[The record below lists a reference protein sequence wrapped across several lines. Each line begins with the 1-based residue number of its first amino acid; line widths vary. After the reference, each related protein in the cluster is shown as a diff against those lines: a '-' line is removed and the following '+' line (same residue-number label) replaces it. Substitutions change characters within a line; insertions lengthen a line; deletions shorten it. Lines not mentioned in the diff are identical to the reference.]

1 MAENCWATTSDGNQ
15 AANATRDFASTSTP
29 STVLPGGQFTLTYAD
44 SGDNSLSA
52 TSGTYTLAGEENQVV
67 KIDTPAQATV
77 VSGPTITQQGYYYN
91 PSNPSVQT
99 PTAST
104 VTLSSDA
111 NSPSGQIITLNMPT
125 EIPGGDNFVTPTVS
139 IVMKASSSPTTN
151 TLSSGMLSV
160 QPVGSATSSTDP
172 GDSFVIVVTG
182 TPVGTV
188 NANTACWPFPTPPTP
203 FVTTGI
209 IDNVPPTIA
218 IASPGNNGQE
228 VVNSHVA
235 ANFSCFD
242 NSPYGDGIQSCTATN
257 DNTPI
262 ANGALINTT
271 GLGSH
276 TLTVTATN
284 NSGYQSQQ
292 TSTYTVIEPPYDL
305 LPPTITLTS
314 PTNGEQVITGSNIA
328 AAYSCADAGG
338 SGLASCTGT
347 VANGS
352 ALSTTAGYHTFT
364 VTAKDNRGNPTT
376 ETVGY
381 FARTTNSTQT
391 ISSADQALGY
401 SSTFTNNDCS
411 LGHTYYSVVIDII
424 QTSHNCDYWGSD
436 QPEVNWQVTAPAGNG
451 GQLAV
456 GDQLTVKQQIYMPGH
471 QATSA
476 NGGYY
481 TGPYASN
488 FAITAPSGTV
498 INGPI
503 TSSATG
509 INTSTYGVGNATSA
523 AACNYGYNGTTGTTQ
538 CVANSTNIA
547 TTTVG
552 TLVSTTVGT
561 QASTTVSA
569 SSSGQTVTALTGN
582 ILHVAAIT
590 NFPTTN
596 GGRLNV
602 ATSAGTEVLSYAS
615 TSTAT
620 GTCGSTAPVAC
631 FTGVA
636 VISGPGGTVSTGG
649 AVARANSIG
658 NLNGILPVAATT
670 SLPSAGRVYVATSA
684 GTDTLAYTATAAT
697 AAICGTTSGC
707 LEGVTQ
713 ITGTATDT
721 VTTGGTVARANGLTD
736 LNAVLPVAATANFTS
751 PGLVTVAGSSGTII
765 ASYTG
770 TSTTAATCGTTA
782 GCLTGVT
789 FQNGATGTISAGGAI
804 AEPAAGTDLM
814 NFATVAAA
822 SNGVNVNSFQ
832 GSGTLS
838 VNTLNTAC
846 PAAGTSGTPCFTA
859 PGTLNVWTTNGVQSL
874 TYTGISG
881 TSFTGVQVQNGGS
894 GLINTDGPVTQPI
907 NWKIMGASNVN
918 GVAVSGYNWS
928 VPATNQT
935 SFNVTWD
942 DSSCEN
948 ASGAGQTN
956 ESSGANVSACTAD
969 PQEVFGMDGA
979 YMYVQYTVTV
989 TNPGTV
995 TVPGISAGITS
1006 TVNNQ
1011 ANDGSLDTGTN
1022 WAAGPFVNSAVAAP
1036 GISFSAVDPNPP
1048 GDTLTTPVQGALYS
1062 FGQAVNA
1069 NYSCSE
1075 PSGGV
1080 TLTSCTGVEDA
1091 GTAFAQT
1098 VANGAP
1104 LNTTD
1109 LVPNQIH
1116 TFTVTATNSEGY
1128 TSTQYATFITL
1139 ANPPTI
1145 TNQTATVQS
1154 GQSVTDPLT
1163 YTGTYP
1169 ANLSTEQVVTPPA
1182 HGNVTFNPSTGA
1194 WTYTNDNSANATDS
1208 FSFQVSDTAGNPSD
1222 VEIVNLNVQDQVNP
1236 TTSVVTPPPD
1246 NSGSY
1251 AFQSTVDANY
1261 SCADNVQV
1269 ASCTAS
1275 QVVDGVPTNVPNGSP
1290 IDTTSLIVGNTHSL
1304 TVTATDWQGNTSSQ
1318 TVNYTV
1324 NTPGPTAN
1332 DDTASTINPNSVN
1345 IPVLNNDTSNFPLDP
1360 STVTVTSPATFGSTT
1375 VEPNGSIKY
1384 TPTSASTTS
1393 ITTDTFQYTVNDTDS
1408 QTSNPATVTV
1418 TIYPVPGITGIN
1430 PTAGPLT
1437 AGNTVTITGTGFNT
1451 ATAVDFG
1458 SVSVPFTV
1466 NSNTSITATAPAAPG
1481 NVPGSQDITVTTS
1494 GGPSS
1499 ASSADVYTWDPV
1511 PTLTSLSPVQGVA
1524 GGGTTIT
1531 VNGTGFTSAGAGA
1544 TTVSVG
1550 GTPATNVTVNSGT
1563 QLTATVPA
1571 SASAGVV
1578 DVTVSTPGGTTA
1590 ISSADHFTYFF
1601 TPPLVS
1607 SISPNQ
1613 GSPAGGQSVTITG
1626 TGFTGATGVSFGS
1639 TAASSF
1645 TVNSNTQITAV
1656 APPGAGGSKV
1666 DVTVTGPSGTSTT
1679 SSADQFTYGPQVTS
1693 VSPGTGAV
1701 IGGTAVTIN
1710 GGGLFDATSV
1720 QFGSSP
1726 ASFTILS
1733 STQLSVIAPAGTGT
1747 VNVTVTTPEG
1757 TSPITATDTFT
1768 YTYPTPSVSAVS
1780 PSSGPVGGNQ
1790 SVTISGHGLT
1800 GATAVSFG
1808 GSAGTGVV
1816 VNSDTSLTV
1825 TTPAH
1830 AAGTVDVTVTTPGG
1844 VSSTSSADHY
1854 TFGPAVTSVAPGNGT
1869 TAGGTSV
1876 TITGTD
1882 FSGATAVAFG
1892 SSAAASFTVNSA
1904 TSITAVSPAGTG
1916 TVNITVTGPDG
1927 TSPVVVADQ
1936 FTYQNPVPTV
1946 SSVSP
1951 ANGAAIGGS
1960 SVIITG
1966 TGFTGATAV
1975 KFGGTNA
1982 ASYAVNSST
1991 QITAVSPTGTS
2002 GATVDITVTG
2012 PGGTSTTSNADHFT
2026 YGPTVSHISPPSGST
2041 VGGTSVTI
2049 TGTGFTGATGVS
2061 FGSTPA
2067 ASFTV
2072 NSATSITAV
2081 TPASSSNGIV
2091 NITVTTP
2098 GGTTPITSADQF
2110 TYVYPTPSITAVSPN
2125 AGGPGGGTSVTI
2137 TGTGFTGAT
2146 LVSFGSTPAASY
2158 TVNSNNSITAVSPAG
2173 TATSAVNITVTG
2185 PGGTSA
2191 VTTADTFTY
2200 GPVVQSVSPTSGTH
2214 LGGTTVTIKGA
2225 GFTGT
2230 TQVSFGTT
2238 VVTSGIT
2245 VNAAGTQIT
2254 VTAPAHAAGAV
2265 DVTVTAGGFT
2275 SLTSTSDHFTYI

>member
-1 MAENCWATTSDGNQ
+1 M
-15 AANATRDFASTSTP
+15 
-29 STVLPGGQFTLTYAD
+29 LPGGTFTLTYAD

-52 TSGTYTLAGEENQVV
+52 SSGTYTLAGENDQVV
-67 KIDTPAQATV
+67 KIDVPAQTTV
-77 VSGPTITQQGYYYN
+77 VSGPTIAQQGYYYN
-91 PSNPSVQT
+91 PSNPSAQT
-99 PTAST
+99 ATAST
-104 VTLSSDA
+104 VTLNSDA

-125 EIPGGDNFVTPTVS
+125 EIPGGDNFVTPTFT
-139 IVMKASSSPTTN
+139 INLKASSSPTTN
-151 TLSSGMLSV
+151 TLSSGELSV

-172 GDSFVIVVTG
+172 GDSFNIIVTG

-188 NANTACWPFPTPPTP
+188 TADTGCWPFPTPPQP
-203 FVTTGI
+203 FVTTGV
-209 IDNVPPTIA
+209 IDNVPPTIT
-218 IASPGNNGQE
+218 IASPGNSGQE

-242 NSPYGDGIQSCTATN
+242 TAAYGDGIQSCTATN
-257 DNTPI
+257 DGTPI
-262 ANGALINTT
+262 ANGALINTST
-271 GLGSH
+271 LGTH
-276 TLTVTATN
+276 TFTVTGIN

-305 LPPTITLTS
+305 LPPTISLTS
-314 PTNGEQVITGSNIA
+314 PTNGEQVITGSTVD
-328 AAYSCADAGG
+328 AAYSCADSGG

-352 ALSTTAGYHTFT
+352 PISTTAGYHTFT
-364 VTAKDNRGNPTT
+364 VAAKDNRGNPTT
-376 ETVGY
+376 QTVGY
-381 FARTTNSTQT
+381 FARTTNGTNT

-411 LGHTYYSVVIDII
+411 LGHTYYSVVVEFL
-424 QTSHNCDYWGSD
+424 QTSHNCDYYGSD
-436 QPEVNWQVTAPAGNG
+436 TPEVNWQVTSPAANG

-509 INTSTYGVGNATSA
+509 INTSTYGVASATAA

-547 TTTVG
+547 STSVGTQVATTVG
-552 TLVSTTVGT
+552 TE
-561 QASTTVSA
+561 QSTTVSA
-569 SSSGQTVTALTGN
+569 SSSGQTITALTGN
-582 ILHVAAIT
+582 VLHVAAIT

-602 ATSAGTEVLSYAS
+602 TTSAGTELLSYTG

-636 VISGPGGTVSTGG
+636 AVSGPGGTVSTGN
-649 AVARANSIG
+649 AVARANAIG

-670 SLPSAGRVYVATSA
+670 SLPSAGRVYVVTSA

-713 ITGTATDT
+713 VTGAATDT
-721 VTTGGTVARANGLTD
+721 VAQGAAVNRANGLGD
-736 LNAVLPVAATANFTS
+736 LNGILPVAATTNFTS
-751 PGLVTVAGSSGTII
+751 PGLVTVVGSAGTVVL
-765 ASYTG
+765 AYTG

-789 FQNGATGTISAGGAI
+789 VSNGATGTVSAGAAI

-832 GSGTLS
+832 GGGTLS
-838 VNTLNTAC
+838 VNSLNTTC

-859 PGTLNVWTTNGVQSL
+859 PGTLNVWTTNGIQSL

-894 GLINTDGPVTQPI
+894 GNIYTDGPIGQPI
-907 NWKIMGASNVN
+907 NWAIKGASNVN
-918 GVAVSGYNWS
+918 GTAVSGYNWS

-942 DSSCEN
+942 DSSCLS
-948 ASGAGQTN
+948 ASGTGQTN
-956 ESSGANVSACTAD
+956 ESSGANVSACTIN

-979 YMYVQYTVTV
+979 YMYVQYTVKV

-1006 TVNNQ
+1006 TVTNQ

-1022 WAAGPFVNSAVAAP
+1022 WAAGPFVNSAIAAP
-1036 GISFSAVDPNPP
+1036 GISFTAVDASPP
-1048 GDTLTTPVQGALYS
+1048 VATLNAPVQGALYS
-1062 FGQAVNA
+1062 FGQVVDAS
-1069 NYSCSE
+1069 YSCAE

-1091 GTAFAQT
+1091 GTPYAQT

-1109 LVPNQIH
+1109 LVPDQIH
-1116 TFTVTATNSEGY
+1116 TFTLTATNSEGY
-1128 TSTQYATFITL
+1128 TSTSYATFITL

-1169 ANLSTEQVVTPPA
+1169 VNLSTEQVVTPPA

-1194 WTYTNDNSANATDS
+1194 WTYTNDNTPNATDS

-1236 TTSVVTPPPD
+1236 TTSVTTPPA
-1246 NSGSY
+1246 SGLGSY
-1251 AFQSTVDANY
+1251 AYQSTVDANY

-1275 QVVDGVPTNVPNGSP
+1275 QVVNGVPTNVPDGSP
-1290 IDTTSLIVGNTHSL
+1290 IDTSSLIVGNTHSL
-1304 TVTATDWQGNTSSQ
+1304 TVTAVDWQGNTSSQ

-1324 NTPGPTAN
+1324 NTPAPTAN
-1332 DDTASTINPNSVN
+1332 NDTASTINPNPVN

-1360 STVTVTSPATFGSTT
+1360 STVTVTSPATYGSTT

-1418 TIYPVPGITGIN
+1418 TIYPVPGISGIS

-1437 AGNTVTITGTGFNT
+1437 AGNTVTITGTGFDT

-1466 NSNTSITATAPAAPG
+1466 NTNDSITATAPAAPG

-1511 PTLTSLSPVQGVA
+1511 PTLTSLSPGQGIA
-1524 GGGTTIT
+1524 GGGATIT
-1531 VNGTGFTSAGAGA
+1531 VNGTGFTQGGAGA

-1550 GTPATNVTVNSGT
+1550 GTPATNVTVLSGT

-1571 SASAGVV
+1571 TNTAGVV

-1590 ISSADHFTYFF
+1590 ISTADQFTYFF

-1607 SISPNQ
+1607 SVSPNQ
-1613 GSPAGGQSVTITG
+1613 GSPAGGQPVTITG

-1639 TAASSF
+1639 TAATSF
-1645 TVNSNTQITAV
+1645 TVNSNNQITAV

-1679 SSADQFTYGPQVTS
+1679 SSSDLFTYGPQVS
-1693 VSPGTGAV
+1693 SISPGTGAV
-1701 IGGTAVTIN
+1701 IGGTAVTVN
-1710 GGGLFDATSV
+1710 GQGLSDATSV

-1726 ASFTILS
+1726 ATFTVLS
-1733 STQLSVIAPAGTGT
+1733 STQLAVIAPAGTGT

-1757 TSPITATDTFT
+1757 TSATSSTDTFT

-1780 PSSGPVGGNQ
+1780 PSSGPVGGSQ

-1808 GSAGTGVV
+1808 GSAGTGIV
-1816 VNSDTSLTV
+1816 VNSDTSITV

-1844 VSSTSSADHY
+1844 TSSTSSADDY
-1854 TFGPAVTSVAPGNGT
+1854 TFGPAVTSVAPGNGS

-1876 TITGTD
+1876 TITGSD
-1882 FSGATAVAFG
+1882 FTGATGVAFG
-1892 SSAAASFTVNSA
+1892 STPAASFTVNSA
-1904 TSITAVSPAGTG
+1904 SSITAVSPAGTG
-1916 TVNITVTGPDG
+1916 TVNITVTSPDG
-1927 TSPVVVADQ
+1927 TSPAVVADQ

-1951 ANGAAIGGS
+1951 SNGPAAGGS
-1960 SVIITG
+1960 SVTITG

-1975 KFGGTNA
+1975 KFGGTAA
-1982 ASYAVNSST
+1982 ASYAVNTGT
-1991 QITAVSPTGTS
+1991 QITAVSPAGTS
-2002 GATVDITVTG
+2002 GSTVDITVTG
-2012 PGGTSTTSNADHFT
+2012 PGGTSVTSSADHFT
-2026 YGPTVSHISPPSGST
+2026 YGPTVSHISPLSGST

-2072 NSATSITAV
+2072 GSATSITAV
-2081 TPASSSNGIV
+2081 VPAASTSGVV

-2098 GGTTPITSADQF
+2098 GGTTPITTADQF
-2110 TYVYPTPSITAVSPN
+2110 TYFYPTPSISSVSPN

-2146 LVSFGSTPAASY
+2146 LVSFGSTPAASI
-2158 TVNSNNSITAVSPAG
+2158 TVNSNNSITATSPAG
-2173 TATSAVNITVTG
+2173 TATSSVNITVTG

-2191 VTTADTFTY
+2191 ITTADTFTY
-2200 GPVVQSVSPTSGTH
+2200 GPVVQSVAPTTGTH

-2254 VTAPAHAAGAV
+2254 VTAPAHAAGTV
-2265 DVTVTAGGFT
+2265 DLTVTAGVNT